1 MEDFSVSNNMA
12 QPVQHSRVSKILEM
26 EAIKAHAYILQK
38 HYKSNYL
45 TNLKMKTS
53 VKHKIS
59 KKKYQV
65 FPYTC
70 LVKKNLFYYLLHL
83 YVQIIASQ
91 IVFILKSLA
100 ALESHLTHR
109 SHFHH
114 LTLENTK
121 L

>member
-59 KKKYQV
+59 KEIPSVPLYLFSKK
-65 FPYTC
+65 
-70 LVKKNLFYYLLHL
+70 KSFYYLLHL